1 VDFSILDQK
10 KSRKCFSS
18 FPSTPSKILSIYKN
32 REGKYSSTI
41 GGYIKMRINTNVAA
55 LNTHRQLTAGSN
67 AAAKN
72 MERLSSGLRINRASD
87 DAAGLAISE
96 KMRGQIRGLEVAQKN
111 AQNGVSLLQT
121 AEGALNETH
130 SILQRMRELAVQ
142 SANDTNTSSDRV
154 KLQAEIDTLAEEVG
168 RIGSTAEFNGKKLLN
183 GSFDGTFQI
192 GANQDQ
198 NMSIKIG
205 DAQSF
210 SLGVTGSVGMEL
222 STTIGAGTG
231 ITGDTLKAGTYSV
244 SNNAGTIE
252 IKDENGKVVAAS
264 VNDGITF
271 TTKAFDG
278 TTGDDTFSFEQAVTS
293 GTLTYDGTNVKATA
307 QFANKGLEAGS
318 YTFVAGATDNI
329 LVDTHGEVVA
339 RSTDGVDFKGSEGTT
354 VFTATVA
361 LTDGNTLK
369 VGGADISTQA
379 AANTSITAINT
390 AIETVAAE
398 RSKMGAV
405 QNRLEFTNNSLS
417 TTAENL
423 TSAESRIRDVDMAKE
438 MMTFTK
444 NNILSQAAQA
454 MLSQA
459 NQQPQA
465 VLQLLR

>member
-1 VDFSILDQK
+1 
-10 KSRKCFSS
+10 
-18 FPSTPSKILSIYKN
+18 
-32 REGKYSSTI
+32 
-41 GGYIKMRINTNVAA
+41 MRINTNVAA

-168 RIGSTAEFNGKKLLN
+168 RIGSSAEFNGKKLLN

-198 NMSIKIG
+198 NMSIQIG

-210 SLGVTGSVGMEL
+210 SLGVAGSVGIEQT
-222 STTIGAGTG
+222 SAYTANAGT
-231 ITGDTLKAGTYSV
+231 TGDTLKAGTYSV
-244 SNNAGTIE
+244 SDNNGVYE
-252 IKDENGKVVAAS
+252 VKDENGKVVASSTTGLA
-264 VNDGITF
+264 F

-278 TTGDDTFSFEQAVTS
+278 AAGDDAFTFKQAVTS
-293 GTLTYDGTNVKATA
+293 GTLSFDGTTVTAKASFT
-307 QFANKGLEAGS
+307 NTGLEAGT
-318 YTFVAGATDNI
+318 YTYNAGDNV
-329 LVDTHGEVVA
+329 LLDAHGEVVA
-339 RSTDGVDFKGSEGTT
+339 RSGDGVKFLGSNGTE
-354 VFTATVA
+354 VFSATVG
-361 LTDGNTLK
+361 LTNGDTLK
-369 VGGADISTQA
+369 VGGTDISTQA

>member
-1 VDFSILDQK
+1 
-10 KSRKCFSS
+10 
-18 FPSTPSKILSIYKN
+18 
-32 REGKYSSTI
+32 
-41 GGYIKMRINTNVAA
+41 MRINTNVAA

-130 SILQRMRELAVQ
+130 AILQRMRELAVQ

-210 SLGVTGSVGMEL
+210 SLGVAGKVGIEQ
-222 STTIGAGTG
+222 TDTITEVGT

-244 SNNAGTIE
+244 SGSAGNYE
-252 IKDENGKVVAAS
+252 VKDENGKVVAS
-264 VNDGITF
+264 STDGLTF

-278 TTGDDTFSFEQAVTS
+278 TAGDDNFTFSQAVTS
-293 GTLTYDGTNVKATA
+293 GTLSYDGTNVKATA
-307 QFANKGLEAGS
+307 SFTNTGLEAGS
-318 YTFVAGATDNI
+318 YTFNFNDGV
-329 LVDTHGEVVA
+329 LLDTHGEVVA
-339 RSTDGVDFKGSEGTT
+339 RSTDGVNFKGSEGTT

-361 LTDGNTLK
+361 LSDGDSLK

>member
-1 VDFSILDQK
+1 
-10 KSRKCFSS
+10 
-18 FPSTPSKILSIYKN
+18 
-32 REGKYSSTI
+32 
-41 GGYIKMRINTNVAA
+41 MRINTNVAA
-55 LNTHRQLTAGSN
+55 LNTHRQLNAGSS

-168 RIGSTAEFNGKKLLN
+168 RIGSSAEFNGKKLLN

-210 SLGVTGSVGMEL
+210 SLGVAGSVGIEQS
-222 STTIGAGTG
+222 STVTAGPT
-231 ITGDTLKAGTYSV
+231 TGDTLKSGTYSV
-244 SNNAGTIE
+244 AQNGATFE
-252 IKDENGKVVAAS
+252 VKDENGKVVASSA
-264 VNDGITF
+264 DGLTY

-278 TTGDDTFSFEQAVTS
+278 TGGDDTFTFSQAVKS
-293 GTLTYDGTNVKATA
+293 GTLSYDGTNVKATA
-307 QFANKGLEAGS
+307 QFANSGLEAGS
-318 YTFVAGATDNI
+318 YKFDSTDNV
-329 LVDTHGEVVA
+329 LLDTHGEVVA
-339 RSTDGVDFKGSEGTT
+339 RTIDGIAFKGADGST
-354 VFTATVA
+354 VFSATVA
-361 LTDGNTLK
+361 LTGGNELK
-369 VGGADISTQA
+369 VGGADVSTQA

-454 MLSQA
+454 MLAQA

>member
-1 VDFSILDQK
+1 
-10 KSRKCFSS
+10 
-18 FPSTPSKILSIYKN
+18 
-32 REGKYSSTI
+32 
-41 GGYIKMRINTNVAA
+41 MRINTNVAA
-55 LNTHRQLTAGSN
+55 LNTYRQLNAGSS

-96 KMRGQIRGLEVAQKN
+96 KMRGQIRGLEAAQKN

-142 SANDTNTSSDRV
+142 SANDTNTSSDRE
-154 KLQAEIDTLAEEVG
+154 KLQAEINTLAEEVG
-168 RIGSTAEFNGKKLLN
+168 RIGSSTEFNGKKLLN
-183 GSFDGTFQI
+183 GSFDGTFHI

-198 NMSIKIG
+198 NMSLKIG
-205 DAQSF
+205 SAQSF
-210 SLGVTGSVGMEL
+210 SLGVAGKVGVEQS
-222 STTIGAGTG
+222 STYTEGTG
-231 ITGDTLKAGTYSV
+231 APAITGDTLKAGTYSV
-244 SNNAGTIE
+244 VDNNGTYE
-252 IKDENGKVVAAS
+252 VKDENGKVVADS
-264 VNDGITF
+264 SDGLTF

-278 TTGDDTFSFEQAVTS
+278 STGDDTFKFSLEVTS
-293 GTLTYDGTNVKATA
+293 GTLTYDGTTVKATA
-307 QFANKGLEAGS
+307 AFTNSGLEAGS
-318 YTFVAGATDNI
+318 YTFD
-329 LVDTHGEVVA
+329 DTENVLLDAHGEVVA
-339 RSTDGVDFKGSEGTT
+339 RTTDGKDFLGADGTS
-354 VFTATVA
+354 VFTTNFA
-361 LTDGNTLK
+361 LTSNDVIK
-369 VGGADISTQA
+369 VGGSDVSTQA
-379 AANTSITAINT
+379 AANQSITALNT

-454 MLSQA
+454 MLAQA
-459 NQQPQA
+459 NQQPQG

>member
-1 VDFSILDQK
+1 
-10 KSRKCFSS
+10 
-18 FPSTPSKILSIYKN
+18 LSIYKD

-41 GGYIKMRINTNVAA
+41 GGYIQMRINTNVAA

-168 RIGSTAEFNGKKLLN
+168 RIGSSAEFNGKKLLN

-210 SLGVTGSVGMEL
+210 SLGVVGSVGIDQS
-222 STTIGAGTG
+222 ST
-231 ITGDTLKAGTYSV
+231 ITEGVTTKGDTLKAGTYSV
-244 SNNAGTIE
+244 SDNGGTFE
-252 IKDENGKVVAAS
+252 VKDENGKVVAAS
-264 VNDGITF
+264 ADGLTF

-278 TTGDDTFSFEQAVTS
+278 ADGDDVFKFSQAVTS
-293 GTLTYDGTNVKATA
+293 GTLSFDGTTVKATA
-307 QFANKGLEAGS
+307 QFENNGLESGT
-318 YTFVAGATDNI
+318 YTFNKTDGV
-329 LVDTHGEVVA
+329 LLDAHGEVVA
-339 RSTDGVDFKGSEGTT
+339 RSSDAGVTFQGADGST
-354 VFTATVA
+354 VFEATVA
-361 LTDGNTLK
+361 LKDNETLK
-369 VGGADISTQA
+369 VGGSDISTQS
-379 AANTSITAINT
+379 AANKAITTINT

-417 TTAENL
+417 STAENL

-454 MLSQA
+454 MLAQA

>member
-1 VDFSILDQK
+1 
-10 KSRKCFSS
+10 
-18 FPSTPSKILSIYKN
+18 
-32 REGKYSSTI
+32 
-41 GGYIKMRINTNVAA
+41 MRINTNVAA

-168 RIGSTAEFNGKKLLN
+168 RIGSSAEFNGKKLLN

-198 NMSIKIG
+198 NMSIQIG

-210 SLGVTGSVGMEL
+210 SLGVAGKVGIEQE
-222 STTIGAGTG
+222 STVTVNGT
-231 ITGDTLKAGTYSV
+231 TGDTLKAGTYSV
-244 SNNAGTIE
+244 SDNAGTFE
-252 IKDENGKVVAAS
+252 VKDENGKVVASSA
-264 VNDGITF
+264 DGLTF

-278 TTGDDTFSFEQAVTS
+278 TAGDDTFTFSQAVKS
-293 GTLTYDGTNVKATA
+293 GTLSYDGTNVKATA
-307 QFANKGLEAGS
+307 QFTNTGLESGS
-318 YTFVAGATDNI
+318 YKFDSTDNV
-329 LVDTHGEVVA
+329 LLDTHGEVVA
-339 RSTDGVDFKGSEGTT
+339 RTTDGVVFKGADGST
-354 VFTATVA
+354 VFSATVA
-361 LTDGNTLK
+361 LTGGDELK
-369 VGGADISTQA
+369 VGGADVSTQA
-379 AANTSITAINT
+379 AANKSITAINT